1 MEYSK
6 NFYQIKSNTEI
17 FERIEAERESIGYY
31 DLPYQDTTEIK
42 HYAQSITKK
51 HIVVLGIGG
60 SSLGARAI
68 YEFLLPSNNY
78 YKDLLFL
85 ETVDPL
91 KINHCL
97 KKVDLH
103 DAQFLIISKSGN
115 TIETISIFKYLN
127 SLVEIDSSNCT
138 IISEAKSSLTQFAK
152 DSNIKTFDLAENVG
166 GRFSVFSVVGLV
178 PLAMVGVDIDNLL
191 NGCKRVADG
200 FFAKEGYYKH
210 IIRKARFLVE
220 NKNKFNINIIFS
232 YSSLLESFN
241 KWYVQLWA
249 ESLGKVNINGT
260 RQALTPI
267 GLVGPVDQHSFLQMI
282 MDGVRDKTVT
292 FIKIDDLKDGSAI
305 PKDTT
310 KKFDNLAC
318 GYAEGFSFNELLN
331 MQADATIQSVQE
343 QNNIPCDV
351 ISIRTVD
358 EYNIAKIMFSYQLLV
373 SCIGAFLQ
381 INTYDQPGVEYG
393 KINLA
398 EKFSQKLW
406 VQLINAYS
414 L

>member
-1 MEYSK
+1 MQYSK

-17 FERIEAERESIGYY
+17 FERLKVERKDIGYY
-31 DLPYQDTTEIK
+31 NLPYQNTTDIK
-42 HYAQSITKK
+42 KYAQSITKK
-51 HIVVLGIGG
+51 NIVVLGIGG

-78 YKDLLFL
+78 HKDLLFL

-97 KKVDLH
+97 KRVDLN
-103 DAQFLIISKSGN
+103 DAQFVVISKSGN

-127 SLVEIDSSNCT
+127 SLVEIDRNNCT
-138 IISEAKSSLTQFAK
+138 IVSEADSTLAKFA
-152 DSNIKTFDLAENVG
+152 DDNQIKFFDLAKDVG
-166 GRFSVFSVVGLV
+166 GRFSVFSAAGLV

-191 NGCKRVADG
+191 NGCKRVANS
-200 FFAKEGYYKH
+200 FFEQSEYYKP

-220 NKNKFNINIIFS
+220 NKNRFNINIVFS

-249 ESLGKVNINGT
+249 ESLGKVNVNGT

-292 FIKIDDLKDGSAI
+292 FIKIGNLKDNTII
-305 PKDTT
+305 PKTPSN
-310 KKFDNLAC
+310 KFNKLAWGC
-318 GYAEGFSFNELLN
+318 AEGFSFNELLN
-331 MQADATIQSVQE
+331 MQADATIQSIQE
-343 QNNIPCDV
+343 QDDIPCDV

-398 EKFSQKLW
+398 EKFSQK
-406 VQLINAYS
+406 S
-414 L
+414 

>member
-6 NFYQIKSNTEI
+6 NFYQIKSNSEI
-17 FERIEAERESIGYY
+17 FERLKTERKEIGYY
-31 DLPYQDTTEIK
+31 NLPYQDTGAIK
-42 HYAQSITKK
+42 DYSETITKK

-68 YEFLLPSNNY
+68 YEFLLPSSNY
-78 YKDLLFL
+78 SKDLLFL
-85 ETVDPL
+85 ETIDPL

-97 KKVDLH
+97 KKVDLT
-103 DAQFLIISKSGN
+103 DTQFVIISKSGN
-115 TIETISIFKYLN
+115 TIETISLFKYLN
-127 SLVEIDSSNCT
+127 TLIEIDSSNCT
-138 IISEAKSSLTQFAK
+138 IISEAASALTQFAN
-152 DSNIKTFDLAENVG
+152 DNNIKTFDLAENVG
-166 GRFSVFSVVGLV
+166 GRFSVFSAVGLV
-178 PLAMVGVDIDNLL
+178 PLAIVGVDIDNLL

-200 FFAKEGYYKH
+200 FFEKGSYYEP

-220 NKNKFNINIIFS
+220 NKNKFNINVVFS

-282 MDGVRDKTVT
+282 IDGVRDKTVT
-292 FIKIDDLKDGSAI
+292 FIKINDLKDNTII
-305 PKDTT
+305 PKGETN
-310 KKFDNLAC
+310 KFDGLAC
-318 GYAEGFSFNELLN
+318 DYAEGYSFNELLN
-331 MQADATIQSVQE
+331 MQADATIQSIQE
-343 QNNIPCDV
+343 QDDIPCDV

-373 SCIGAFLQ
+373 SCVGSFMQ
-381 INTYDQPGVEYG
+381 INTYDQPGVECG

-398 EKFSQKLW
+398 EKFSQNL
-406 VQLINAYS
+406 
-414 L
+414 

>member
-1 MEYSK
+1 MKYLK
-6 NFYQIKSNTEI
+6 NFYQIKSNDEI
-17 FERIEAERESIGYY
+17 FDRIIAEKSSVGYY
-31 DLPYQDTTEIK
+31 NLPYQDTTEIK
-42 HYAQSITKK
+42 NYAQTITKK
-51 HIVVLGIGG
+51 HIIVLGIGG

-78 YKDLLFL
+78 NKDLLFL
-85 ETVDPL
+85 ETIDPL

-97 KKVDLH
+97 KKVDLN
-103 DAQFLIISKSGN
+103 DAQFVVISKSGN
-115 TIETISIFKYLN
+115 TVETISIFKYLN
-127 SLVEIDSSNCT
+127 FLVEINSTNCT
-138 IISEAKSSLTQFAK
+138 IISESDSELTKFAN
-152 DSNIKTFDLAENVG
+152 DNNIKTFDLAKNVG

-191 NGCKRVADG
+191 NGCKRVSDS
-200 FFAKEGYYKH
+200 FFDQEDYYKP

-220 NKNKFNINIIFS
+220 NKNKFNINIVFS

-267 GLVGPVDQHSFLQMI
+267 GLVGPVDQHSFLQLI

-292 FIKIDDLKDGSAI
+292 FIKIDDLKDDTII
-305 PKDTT
+305 PEDTSN
-310 KKFDNLAC
+310 KFDDLAWGC
-318 GYAEGFSFNELLN
+318 AEGLSFNDLLN

-343 QNNIPCDV
+343 QDNIPCDV

-358 EYNIAKIMFSYQLLV
+358 EYNIAKIMSSYQLLV

-381 INTYDQPGVEYG
+381 INTYNQPGVEYG

-398 EKFSQKLW
+398 EKFLQK
-406 VQLINAYS
+406 S
-414 L
+414 

>member
-191 NGCKRVADG
+191 NGCKRVSDS
-200 FFAKEGYYKH
+200 FFAKEGYYKP

-292 FIKIDDLKDGSAI
+292 FIKIDDLKDGSVI

-373 SCIGAFLQ
+373 SCIGTFLQ
-381 INTYDQPGVEYG
+381 IDTYDQPGVEYG

-398 EKFSQKLW
+398 EKFSQKL
-406 VQLINAYS
+406 
-414 L
+414 